1 MRNDEFFDSLRQ
13 TLTGTAEV
21 VGKKTEDLLEIQ
33 KLRSRIRNAQ
43 RNVELDYKK
52 LGEIIYQRYV
62 SGTDLDEELTEV
74 CGLIME
80 LQKQTASYKEELAN
94 RKGQTVCPA
103 CGSGNP
109 RDAVFCMHCGT
120 VIPKNEPDAEDPYT
134 AGPVQETD
142 EAQEVWDACTAEAE
156 AAENAAAEDRE
167 EAAEAAESAAEAETE
182 AVEGA
187 AEAETEGSG
196 NTEKAEAEEAESGE
210 AEAQT
215 TEQVSQTDEEAADES
230 EDK

>member
-1 MRNDEFFDSLRQ
+1 MRNEEFFDNLRQ
-13 TLTGTAEV
+13 TITGTAEV

-62 SGTDLDEELTEV
+62 SGEDLDEELTEV
-74 CGLIME
+74 CGLIMD

-120 VIPKNEPDAEDPYT
+120 VIPKAEPETEDPYA
-134 AGPVQETD
+134 AGPVQEAD
-142 EAQEVWDACTAEAE
+142 EAQEVWDACTGAAE
-156 AAENAAAEDRE
+156 AAENAAAEVQETAE
-167 EAAEAAESAAEAETE
+167 ESAGETEAAECTPEDAAESAEKTAEAAENVSQAD
-182 AVEGA
+182 
-187 AEAETEGSG
+187 
-196 NTEKAEAEEAESGE
+196 EK
-210 AEAQT
+210 T
-215 TEQVSQTDEEAADES
+215 TEDVSQVDEEAADGS
-230 EDK
+230 EDKAE

>member
-1 MRNDEFFDSLRQ
+1 MRNDEFFDNLRQ
-13 TLTGTAEV
+13 TITGTAEV

-62 SGTDLDEELTEV
+62 SGADLDEELTEV
-74 CGLIME
+74 CGLIMD

-120 VIPKNEPDAEDPYT
+120 VIPKAEPETDDPYA
-134 AGPVQETD
+134 AGPVQEAD
-142 EAQEVWDACTAEAE
+142 EAQEVWDACT
-156 AAENAAAEDRE
+156 
-167 EAAEAAESAAEAETE
+167 EAAEAAECTAEDAAESTEKTAE
-182 AVEGA
+182 A
-187 AEAETEGSG
+187 AENVSQAD
-196 NTEKAEAEEAESGE
+196 EE
-210 AEAQT
+210 T
-215 TEQVSQTDEEAADES
+215 TEEVSQADEEAADDS
-230 EDK
+230 GDKAE

>member
-1 MRNDEFFDSLRQ
+1 MRNEEFFDNLRQ
-13 TLTGTAEV
+13 TITGTAEV

-62 SGTDLDEELTEV
+62 SGEDLDEELTEV
-74 CGLIME
+74 CGLIMD

-120 VIPKNEPDAEDPYT
+120 VIPKTEPETEDMYA
-134 AGPVQETD
+134 AGPVQEAD
-142 EAQEVWDACTAEAE
+142 EAQEVWDACTEAAEAQEAAEESAGETEAAECTAEDAAESAEKTAE
-156 AAENAAAEDRE
+156 AAEN
-167 EAAEAAESAAEAETE
+167 
-182 AVEGA
+182 
-187 AEAETEGSG
+187 
-196 NTEKAEAEEAESGE
+196 
-210 AEAQT
+210 
-215 TEQVSQTDEEAADES
+215 VSQADEEAANDS
-230 EDK
+230 EDKAE